1 MTDTEFFYWLQ
12 GYFELSATES
22 PLSHSQADCI
32 VRHAGL
38 VRALAIERR
47 YAMPERVTDVAVL
60 ARMITEDAPATMGE
74 RCTNEIRSIV
84 ADQFQHVID
93 PAAGGPE
100 VQASLHKIHS
110 GPNGTP
116 VYRC

>member
-12 GYFELSATES
+12 GYFELSASDST
-22 PLSHSQADCI
+22 PAPPQADCI
-32 VRHAGL
+32 ARHAGL

-47 YAMPERVTDVAVL
+47 HAMLPRVTAVAVL
-60 ARMITEDAPATMGE
+60 ARMITEDAPSPMGE

-100 VQASLHKIHS
+100 VQAHLHKIHTGPS
-110 GPNGTP
+110 GAP
-116 VYRC
+116 VMRC